1 MPNELTPT
9 PLDMFATALGSDID
23 HERLRVIS
31 ELHEKWERNQA
42 TKRFAEAMHRCQSQM
57 PSVIKDAANTQTK
70 SRYATL
76 ENVQEIARPIYSAN
90 GFSLC
95 FAEEDCP
102 QPGYKRTVC
111 DVTHEGGAERR
122 YHLDLPIDGI
132 GAKGN
137 AIGAMN
143 PVQAAI
149 STTSYGQRRLLCM
162 VFNITIAGE
171 DNDAQRPTVAALITP
186 EQVEEIEAL
195 LDEMKATPE
204 EIFKILSW
212 QKVKAWDQVLAARFT
227 DVVLFIESKIKE
239 RTPA

>member
-1 MPNELTPT
+1 MPNEITPM
-9 PLDMFATALGSDID
+9 DMFATSLASDVD
-23 HERLRVIS
+23 PERLRVIM

-42 TKRFAEAMHRCQSQM
+42 TKLFAAAMHRCQSQM
-57 PSVIKDAANTQTK
+57 PSVIKDAANAQTK

-76 ENVQEIARPIYSAN
+76 ENVQEIARPIYSAH

-102 QPGYKRTVC
+102 QAGYKRTVC
-111 DVTHEGGAERR
+111 DVTHEAGAERR
-122 YHLDLPIDGI
+122 YHLDLPVDGV

-162 VFNITIAGE
+162 VFNVTIAGE
-171 DNDAQRPTVAALITP
+171 DNDAQLTRPQAITA
-186 EQVEEIEAL
+186 EQAEEIEVL
-195 LDEMKATPE
+195 LDAMKAQPD
-204 EIFKILSW
+204 EIFKILAW
-212 QKVKAWDQVLAARFT
+212 QKVKTWDQLPAAKFSDVARF
-227 DVVLFIESKIKE
+227 IEGKIKE